1 MNLCKGTTRLSHSCF
16 QYFQDTLISYQ
27 NIQAIVFFEV
37 ETDKSLIETQTIV
50 LNSEWNIK
58 YIYYTTAFC
67 NTFSHPS
74 PYVTL
79 RSYFLIY
86 YLRRLHAARNNSLRN
101 SICPTYKVT
110 SLILES
116 VEKFP
121 NFPFPLPQPLSSIP
135 FVIMF
140 DVKGV
145 DIKIEIRA
153 PEDFNTIKDHCQLIR
168 TAMLD
173 ISSGYKY
180 VS

>member
-1 MNLCKGTTRLSHSCF
+1 M
-16 QYFQDTLISYQ
+16 
-27 NIQAIVFFEV
+27 
-37 ETDKSLIETQTIV
+37 
-50 LNSEWNIK
+50 
-58 YIYYTTAFC
+58 
-67 NTFSHPS
+67 
-74 PYVTL
+74 TL

-121 NFPFPLPQPLSSIP
+121 NFSSSRPHPLSSIP

-145 DIKIEIRA
+145 DIKIEIRT

-173 ISSGYKY
+173 ISSGYEY